1 MYVEATASFNRSKN
15 SILELVREPGNLL
28 KYHPFCKRN
37 DAITWPGNNSED
49 QLEYL
54 NGLTFNR
61 KLFNWS
67 ENGYDLEIGKNKK
80 MALVNWIV
88 EGNDNHSSLT
98 IRINPEIGNYVPVK
112 NKYLQYLLWLLYVK
126 PKLQSYINHVIKG
139 FDFYIKNNEP
149 VKHNQFGKHSWFS

>member
-1 MYVEATASFNRSKN
+1 MFVEATASFDISKK
-15 SILELVREPGNLL
+15 SILELIREPGSLS

-37 DAITWPGNNSED
+37 DAITWPGDNSED

-61 KLFNWS
+61 KFFNWS
-67 ENGYDLEIGKNKK
+67 DNGYDLEIGKNKK

-88 EGNDNHSSLT
+88 KGNDSLSSLT
-98 IRINPEIGNYVPVK
+98 IRINPEIRNYVPVK
-112 NKYLQYLLWLLYVK
+112 NKYLQYLLWFLYVK

-139 FDFYIKNNEP
+139 FKFYIETGKK
-149 VKHNQFGKHSWFS
+149 VQSNQFGKHRWFS